1 MSRWPSSPGSGLQN
15 RAEWCNSITGLH
27 FPGISVERYTPVFQ
41 TGIQGAIP
49 WCLTISFSPVEP
61 GVPAETSHGRSS
73 GLDAAF
79 SALGSL
85 SERSLRVRRLL
96 REQEQ
101 AGALP
106 AALTILRDPNTG
118 AGQALTGLTAA
129 VQLRLAGRDRDWVAS
144 IAAMQRSLKPQST
157 GQHRGDPPF
166 HAGVAQQRQQQF
178 RKLPGDSP
186 LGSASLPAGP
196 ISCSRSSNYQSGRLR
211 TARLQ
216 VRFLPGVPFC
226 RVSPTTRDAPLRTE
240 RLGVEIP
247 HAAPFRPRSPMQRPR
262 T

>member
-1 MSRWPSSPGSGLQN
+1 MRDTRRSSKPEYRARYPDARPISQANPVCRQRPRTAEVMVGRRVRCAWGYFCDAKSRC
-15 RAEWCNSITGLH
+15 RRGLH
-27 FPGISVERYTPVFQ
+27 RPGCGGSTPPSRSQSVPR
-41 TGIQGAIP
+41 
-49 WCLTISFSPVEP
+49 W
-61 GVPAETSHGRSS
+61 
-73 GLDAAF
+73 
-79 SALGSL
+79 
-85 SERSLRVRRLL
+85 
-96 REQEQ
+96 
-101 AGALP
+101 
-106 AALTILRDPNTG
+106 
-118 AGQALTGLTAA
+118 
-129 VQLRLAGRDRDWVAS
+129 RDRDWVAS

-186 LGSASLPAGP
+186 HGSASLPVGP

-226 RVSPTTRDAPLRTE
+226 RVSPTTRGTPLRTE

-247 HAAPFRPRSPMQRPR
+247 HAAPIWP

>member
-1 MSRWPSSPGSGLQN
+1 MLD
-15 RAEWCNSITGLH
+15 H
-27 FPGISVERYTPVFQ
+27 FI
-41 TGIQGAIP
+41 
-49 WCLTISFSPVEP
+49 SPVEP
-61 GVPAETSHGRSS
+61 VRQRPRTVEVMAGCRVQCAGE
-73 GLDAAF
+73 F
-79 SALGSL
+79 
-85 SERSLRVRRLL
+85 SERSLKVRRLL

-101 AGALP
+101 TGAVP
-106 AALTILRDPNTG
+106 VALTISRDAKSRCRP
-118 AGQALTGLTAA
+118 GLHRPGCGGSTPPSCRA
-129 VQLRLAGRDRDWVAS
+129 WVAS

-178 RKLPGDSP
+178 RKLPGNSP
-186 LGSASLPAGP
+186 HGSASLPVGP

-226 RVSPTTRDAPLRTE
+226 RVSPTTRGAPLRTE

-247 HAAPFRPRSPMQRPR
+247 HAAPIWP